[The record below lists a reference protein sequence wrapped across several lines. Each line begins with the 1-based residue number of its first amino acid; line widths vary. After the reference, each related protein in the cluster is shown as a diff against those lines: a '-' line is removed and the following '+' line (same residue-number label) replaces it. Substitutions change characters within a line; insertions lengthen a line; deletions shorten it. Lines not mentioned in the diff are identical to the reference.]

1 MLKIGLTGGI
11 GAGKTTV
18 AHIFEV
24 LGIPIY
30 FADDAAKKLMN
41 ENENLR
47 QEIIKN
53 FGSESYVDGKLNRRF
68 LAEAIFSDSKK
79 TLLINSIIHPA
90 TLADAEKWFHEQ
102 QGPYAIK
109 EAALIFE
116 ANAENNLDLVIG
128 VSSPLEIRLQRVM
141 KRDGITLEAVE
152 KRMQHQME
160 ENKKMERCDFIIFNN
175 DKDLLI
181 PQVISIHENLLQN
194 IERLKV

>member
-102 QGPYAIK
+102 QGPYALK

>member
-24 LGIPIY
+24 LGIPVY